1 MTLKQLLKRNINI
14 ADKAVLVDLPGWHQ
28 CNTCLD
34 RRNCAHC
41 IPSNNKAYIL
51 PLMHTT
57 SNHNYCIDSYIW
69 LEEEDFNSDLSKNDF
84 SIVDKSCEV
93 CALEKICGTDSN
105 LQYEFLKKVRGNAYE
120 DCIVSGVYNLTKK
133 GKEKLFEYYYG
144 KDKKK

>member
-34 RRNCAHC
+34 RRDCIHC

-51 PLMHTT
+51 PLIHIT
-57 SNHNYCIDSYIW
+57 SNYNYCIDSHIC
-69 LEEEDFNSDLSKNDF
+69 LEEEDFNSDLSKKDF
-84 SIVDKSCEV
+84 SIVDRSCEV

-105 LQYEFLKKVRGNAYE
+105 LHCEFLKKIRGDAEN
-120 DCIVSGVYNLTKK
+120 CIAFGIYSLTKK
-133 GKEKLFEYYYG
+133 GKVKLFEYYYG
-144 KDKKK
+144 KGKKK